1 MTESISVFLTT
12 AQRNKMQGGKT
23 FQLSASQIQSGT
35 GKHNVDIEMTS
46 KDYKQLLKNVSKN
59 KGFRFTPDKVV
70 GSGIF
75 KDISKKLAK
84 KIAPKI
90 LDEIGNRTGQK
101 GITDALKKSSD
112 DLIDIGADKIT
123 GGKLKKGSP
132 EMRAHMARLR
142 GMRKGKGVN
151 MEEEIDGGNIF
162 DDVGRKIKR
171 GFNKTFN
178 PALGRKIKSAL
189 TSDTAKGIYKDV
201 ADVGIDAVGAY
212 TGNPLLA
219 KVGSRVVDAGID
231 GLGVGGKRVYKRKNL
246 MVVGG
251 TLRDGVP
258 SVMVRHGGI
267 MRGGS
272 FTSKNGTHYGG
283 SFKSGGSM
291 ISP

>member
-23 FQLSASQIQSGT
+23 FQLSASQIQAGT

-46 KDYKQLLKNVSKN
+46 KDYKQLVRNVSKN

-84 KIAPKI
+84 KLAPKA
-90 LDEIGNRTGQK
+90 LDYIGEKTGQK

-123 GGKLKKGSP
+123 GGKLVKGSDA
-132 EMRAHMARLR
+132 MRAHMAKLR
-142 GMRKGKGVN
+142 GMRKGKGVH
-151 MEEEIDGGNIF
+151 MEEIEGEGVF
-162 DDVGRKIKR
+162 DDIKR
-171 GFNKTFN
+171 GFNRTFN
-178 PALGRKIKSAL
+178 PKLGRKIKKAL

-201 ADVGIDAVGAY
+201 ADVAIDAAGAY

-219 KVGSRVVDAGID
+219 KVGSKVVDAGID

-272 FTSKNGTHYGG
+272 FRSPAGTLYGG
-283 SFKSGGSM
+283 SM
-291 ISP
+291 NSP